1 MIKKLLVIAIFT
13 LFLQSCESLKEGL
26 GLKKKLP
33 DEFLIRKIDP
43 IQKPPSDILLI
54 PGLKKTNPSKKN
66 NVETLINKNLNKNIQ
81 NTKSNDRKIGNT
93 ENFNL
98 EKEILKKIN
107 EK

>member
-13 LFLQSCESLKEGL
+13 LLLQSCESLKEGL

-43 IQKPPSDILLI
+43 IQKPPGDILLI
-54 PGLKKTNPSKKN
+54 PGSKKTNTSKKN
-66 NVETLINKNLNKNIQ
+66 NVETLINKNLNKNIKK
-81 NTKSNDRKIGNT
+81 KSNDSKIGNT

>member
-43 IQKPPSDILLI
+43 IQKPPGDILLI
-54 PGLKKTNPSKKN
+54 PGSKKTNTSKKN
-66 NVETLINKNLNKNIQ
+66 NVETLINKNLNKNIKK
-81 NTKSNDRKIGNT
+81 KSNDSKIGNT

>member
-13 LFLQSCESLKEGL
+13 LLLQSCESLKEGL

-43 IQKPPSDILLI
+43 IQKPPGDILLI
-54 PGLKKTNPSKKN
+54 PGSKKTNTSKKN
-66 NVETLINKNLNKNIQ
+66 DVETLINKNLNKNIKK
-81 NTKSNDRKIGNT
+81 KSNDSKIGNT